1 MLTVQS
7 VKTFKGKTAV
17 TFEGVRGKDL
27 GRGMKTLSPGNDL
40 FLHVGGGYVE
50 MSIV

>member
-1 MLTVQS
+1 MLIVQS

-17 TFEGVRGKDL
+17 TFERVRGKDL

-40 FLHVGGGYVE
+40 FLHVGCGYVE